1 MAATVNLSSFP
12 FSADINCAHCYK
24 PFTVYDPDGSEYYVC
39 PHCNYYLH
47 KSGKG
52 NIMSMEQA
60 PRPANDPL
68 IPLGATG
75 TINDIPYKM
84 IAYMEKEEV
93 GQSYAWREYM
103 LYNYTKG
110 YAFLA
115 EYDGH
120 WSLIA
125 GEAYYPELASV
136 EDSGSTA
143 VSGGVE
149 YLLFNK
155 YTPKITGM
163 SGEYDWDAFEE
174 RIRASE
180 LINPP
185 YILVKEQNNRNKN
198 VVDYYLGYYIEPA
211 EIAEA
216 FKIELSKFPSKVGH
230 GANEPSRW
238 RQRWPKVL
246 TLSGIFAILVVLI
259 QIALIFMKPEA
270 ELLKA
275 HFDIEPQLTYKPDS
289 VARVTN
295 ALVKATDSATRKR
308 KFDSAYKAAID
319 SLSNQN
325 TNYLAGGP
333 GGNFEMKP
341 IRSQSFEITD
351 GPAPVDFEIY
361 SPVDN
366 NWFEADLELVS
377 EKDNQTWDVGKE
389 IDYYHGYEDGESWT
403 DGSVNESVLLSG
415 IPAGRYHL
423 NIYGYSGSKFGN
435 TLDVTATENVTLW
448 RNVLVTLLVLSL
460 YPLFCWF
467 MMRRFEVN
475 RWMNSDYTP
484 YTNSTTEDDDE

>member
-1 MAATVNLSSFP
+1 MAATVNLAAFP
-12 FSADINCAHCYK
+12 FSADVNCAHCYK
-24 PFTVYDPDGSEYYVC
+24 PFTVYDPEGSEYYVC

-47 KSGKG
+47 KSTRG
-52 NIMSMEQA
+52 NIYTLEKVRA
-60 PRPANDPL
+60 PANDPL
-68 IPLGATG
+68 IPIGATG
-75 TINDIPYKM
+75 TINNIPYRM

-93 GQSYAWREYM
+93 GQSFAWREYM

-125 GEAYYPELASV
+125 GVAYYPELANV
-136 EDSGSTA
+136 EDSGTTA
-143 VSGGVE
+143 VSDGVE

-163 SGEYDWDAFEE
+163 SGEYDWDAHEE
-174 RIRASE
+174 RITASE

-185 YILVKEQNNRNKN
+185 YILVKEQNNRNRSI
-198 VVDYYLGYYIEPA
+198 VDYYLGYYIEPA
-211 EIAEA
+211 EIATA
-216 FKIELSKFPSKVGH
+216 FKLELSKFPPKIGH

-246 TLSGIFAILVVLI
+246 TLSGGFAILVILI
-259 QIALIFMKPEA
+259 QIALIFMKPET
-270 ELLKA
+270 ELMKS
-275 HFDIEPQLTYKPDS
+275 HFDMEPQLAYKPDS
-289 VARVTN
+289 VAK
-295 ALVKATDSATRKR
+295 AGAISMVKATDSMTKKR
-308 KFDSAYKAAID
+308 QFDSAYKATID
-319 SLSNQN
+319 SLTNSSLASNQN
-325 TNYLAGGP
+325 
-333 GGNFEMKP
+333 GNFEMKP
-341 IRSQSFEITD
+341 IRTKSFEISN
-351 GPAPVDFEIY
+351 GPVPLEFEII

-366 NWFEADLELVS
+366 NWFEANLELVN

-415 IPAGRYHL
+415 IPEGRYHL
-423 NIYGYSGSKFGN
+423 NIYGYGGSKFGN
-435 TLDVTATENVTLW
+435 TLDVTVSENITLW

-484 YTNSTTEDDDE
+484 YAKSTSEGDDE